1 MTKEIS
7 TIILAAGAS
16 TRMQGTVKQLLAWGK
31 TTLLGN
37 AIEQAKPVSSQVYVV
52 LGANAK
58 HISESM
64 EIKAHVV
71 HNPDWK
77 TGMGSSIAFGINE
90 VIKSNVIPQG
100 VLIMLADQ
108 PLIDSSFLTELK
120 TNFLGSSSKIVATE
134 YENGLGVPAI
144 FHHSLFEE
152 LFGLNQKFGA
162 RKLISKYKNDCI
174 SIPSMDKALDVDTIN
189 DYNYITEK
197 QKVNNE
203 NI

>member
-1 MTKEIS
+1 MTKQIS

-52 LGANAK
+52 LGANAR

-64 EIKAHVV
+64 EIKANVV

-90 VIKSNVIPQG
+90 VMKSDVIPQA

-120 TNFLGSSSKIVATE
+120 TNFLGSS
-134 YENGLGVPAI
+134 
-144 FHHSLFEE
+144 
-152 LFGLNQKFGA
+152 
-162 RKLISKYKNDCI
+162 
-174 SIPSMDKALDVDTIN
+174 
-189 DYNYITEK
+189 
-197 QKVNNE
+197 
-203 NI
+203 